1 MRIDNE
7 TLQTI
12 RLEMSRMVKV
22 IKEAQE
28 RLDNDTVLHRAKHIN
43 GTQESVAVQSQ
54 FKMMK
59 YNIGKSIN
67 RPCND

>member
-12 RLEMSRMVKV
+12 RIEMSRMVKV
-22 IKEAQE
+22 IKEAQD
-28 RLDNDTVLHRAKHIN
+28 RLDNDTVLYRAKHIN

-67 RPCND
+67 RPQYD